1 MIGTAD
7 TDGQVGAAGNAEL
20 RAVPPSDARKAARL
34 PPAEP
39 ALQHRALAAL
49 CVALLSLVGFLGF
62 NIEVHR
68 GIVIVIYA
76 LLAGAIALWLS
87 VTSMSRAR
95 RSRTARP
102 RGSVAATV
110 IAGVGIGLA
119 TLMLLAFGLFG
130 RQLSDYGRCMS
141 GANTLAAQQSC
152 YNRFSHALDRQ
163 VGLLGVPRRG

>member
-62 NIEVHR
+62 NIEVHH

-76 LLAGAIALWLS
+76 LLAAAPASSRSL
-87 VTSMSRAR
+87 TARAR
-95 RSRTARP
+95 SHRP
-102 RGSVAATV
+102 AAH
-110 IAGVGIGLA
+110 
-119 TLMLLAFGLFG
+119 
-130 RQLSDYGRCMS
+130 R
-141 GANTLAAQQSC
+141 
-152 YNRFSHALDRQ
+152 
-163 VGLLGVPRRG
+163 